1 MPDKPANYTTQL
13 QAGLGMIN
21 ETLDLL
27 RIVESGDT
35 PTRLSSRALNAG
47 LFSRTTARRAHNIV
61 AEMFAPRYLVHGDQ
75 PALFLRGLVAARLSL
90 EDVRQICFLHTAR
103 AQAIFAD
110 FVLYVYWPRYGAGA
124 RSLSRTEA
132 EAFVHRGLDS
142 GRMAKRWTETTIHRI
157 SGYLLG
163 CCADFGLLSDTNRS
177 ARTILPFSIRPRV
190 ALYLAY
196 DLHFSGLS
204 DKQIAL
210 HSDWKL
216 FGLEGQ
222 EPIAELKRLAHD
234 GHLIVQAAADLVQI
248 SWKHRSLDDLA
259 HALA

>member
-1 MPDKPANYTTQL
+1 MPDAPAYTTQL

-27 RIVESGDT
+27 RLVESGDT
-35 PTRLSSRALNAG
+35 PKRLSERVINAG

-61 AEMFAPRYLVHGDQ
+61 TEMFAPRYLVRGDQ
-75 PALFLRGLVAARLSL
+75 PARFLRSLLAARLPL
-90 EDVRQICFLHTAR
+90 EDIRQLCFLQTAR
-103 AQAIFAD
+103 AQAVFAD
-110 FVLYVYWPRYGAGA
+110 FVLQVYWPRYGAGA

-132 EAFVHRGLDS
+132 ETFIHRALDS
-142 GRMAKRWTETTIHRI
+142 GRMQKRWTETTIRRV

-163 CCADFGLLSDTNRS
+163 CCADFGLIADSGRAS
-177 ARTILPFSIRPRV
+177 RPIIPFSLRPRV

-196 DLHFSGLS
+196 DLHFAGLS
-204 DKQIAL
+204 DMNVARHI
-210 HSDWKL
+210 DWQL

-222 EPIAELKRLAHD
+222 EPLAELKRLARD
-234 GHLIVQAAADLVQI
+234 GHVIVQATPDLVQI
-248 SWKHRSLDDLA
+248 SWKYRSLDDLA